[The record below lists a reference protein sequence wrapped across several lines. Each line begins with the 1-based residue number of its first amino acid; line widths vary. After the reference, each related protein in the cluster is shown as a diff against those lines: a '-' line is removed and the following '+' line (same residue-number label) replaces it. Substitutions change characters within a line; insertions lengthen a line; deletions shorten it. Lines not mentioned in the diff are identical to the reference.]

1 MGIVGL
7 TSDISQDVP
16 KGTSMSFDVSVMPL
30 GRNDVSHE
38 WGHVI
43 WPGTAVKWVPVVWVV
58 PERVT
63 QRHWSEM

>member
-7 TSDISQDVP
+7 MSDVSRDVP
-16 KGTSMSFDVSVMPL
+16 KGTSTSFNVSVMPL

-58 PERVT
+58 PECVT
-63 QRHWSEM
+63 QWHWSEI